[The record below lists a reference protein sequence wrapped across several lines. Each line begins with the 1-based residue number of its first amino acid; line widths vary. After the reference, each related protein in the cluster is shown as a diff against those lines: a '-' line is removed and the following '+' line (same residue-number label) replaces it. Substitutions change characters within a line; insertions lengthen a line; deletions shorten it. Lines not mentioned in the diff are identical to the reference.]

1 MMHGDEKSVKD
12 SDLED
17 LAGQYCF
24 SLIAEYVPK
33 HSSCILKNCKVSDVC
48 PARQPRSGRW
58 EIHLGRNWKLSN
70 PASLTHPPTLCTRG
84 REDPLKAD
92 RPAGDGY
99 RKHSHEWRKCSY
111 K

>member
-33 HSSCILKNCKVSDVC
+33 HSSCSLKNCKVSDVC
-48 PARQPRSGRW
+48 PARQLHSGRW
-58 EIHLGRNWKLSN
+58 EIRLGRNWKLSN
-70 PASLTHPPTLCTRG
+70 PASLSTSS
-84 REDPLKAD
+84 
-92 RPAGDGY
+92 
-99 RKHSHEWRKCSY
+99 HSVHT
-111 K
+111 